1 MLPLLSLHSRGCR
14 HPLQL
19 QQSHHYLSLLRPHH
33 QLLSSQD
40 SLQLLV
46 PISTL
51 LLLHKPAYHLD
62 FKLQAVLFFQAFCP
76 SQVSL
81 DFPRTLHS
89 HPCKNCSIMQLHSQH
104 YYSRSIQLQL
114 WKAIQLSRMGFLVFL
129 QRQEHHSLCNQ
140 ACPKVVGSE
149 YNLHLPLEYHQN
161 CLRTA
166 VNKLTNVNFSKNQI
180 IRMRIILGK
189 LGCFKTPAFLK
200 VLSMNTPLV

>member
-1 MLPLLSLHSRGCR
+1 MAFLCTSTIRSWTFLKNFRRLSRLILSNVFFFLFYLKYLYCCIDKSKCRLGGIWLSAKLH
-14 HPLQL
+14 
-19 QQSHHYLSLLRPHH
+19 
-33 QLLSSQD
+33 
-40 SLQLLV
+40 
-46 PISTL
+46 
-51 LLLHKPAYHLD
+51 
-62 FKLQAVLFFQAFCP
+62 VLF
-76 SQVSL
+76 
-81 DFPRTLHS
+81 
-89 HPCKNCSIMQLHSQH
+89 SI
-104 YYSRSIQLQL
+104 RSIQLQL

-189 LGCFKTPAFLK
+189 LGCFKTLAFLK